1 MGCDMHLTMERRVW
15 LLDAASLAALSL
27 LRMLH
32 LRTASEQLE
41 VVESL
46 DEQTAVLRVLQSPE
60 LLECIAR
67 SVSLVCADRRSNL
80 GPTVISRSANPAF
93 ASCCIRRA
101 GWVGQGLLPAPDPLA
116 RKHRREDAHS
126 FRGLG

>member
-1 MGCDMHLTMERRVW
+1 MERRVW
-15 LLDAASLAALSL
+15 LLDTASLAALSL

-41 VVESL
+41 VESF
-46 DEQTAVLRVLQSPE
+46 DEQTAVLRVLQSPD

-80 GPTVISRSANPAF
+80 GPVICRF
-93 ASCCIRRA
+93 
-101 GWVGQGLLPAPDPLA
+101 G
-116 RKHRREDAHS
+116 
-126 FRGLG
+126 